1 MNWVITTSSSSS
13 SSSTPGSGLSFGKI
27 LQRFPEK
34 DWNDTPFIEGIE
46 LFCQPQGWNLST
58 ERQHP
63 TFFVS
68 VLTDIDA
75 NRHYCACLSFNEAIA
90 ITPSKQ
96 PDEEDM
102 DIEAEAV
109 NVIRPNNSTA
119 VQSVNSTVHHSIMYA
134 PKCLVLVSSL
144 DYFSTFRNCLGV
156 IYSVYVENMPV
167 SMETLVGNILGCVQV
182 PPAGGPQVRFSIGA
196 GDRQALQ
203 PPLSNSLPCTNI
215 SVATLFQQLGI
226 RNVITIF
233 CAALTEHKILFH
245 SQSYSRLTDGCHA
258 LTSLLY
264 PLRYSHVYIPL
275 LPAALIEVLNT
286 PTPFIMGVHASL
298 KNDVADLMDVVI
310 ADLDGGSIF
319 IPECITLSLL
329 PDPLYTHMHNAL
341 CMDKEIRAIFLRSF
355 AQLLQGYRSCLNIVR
370 IHPKPFITFHK
381 AAFLG
386 KRNMVDDDFMSKVL
400 DCMFFNTFVAERGP
414 PYRENPNPQ
423 PYVQKIPKPTEG
435 AFTRIHQPTFPK
447 INHAKVQDIINEGM
461 TKYNLKARLQAMR
474 PQQTRIVPVG
484 PSIVALGDNKIVVG
498 NSARRLEVLRNCIN
512 CIFDNKISDA
522 RKTFPAVLRALKNK
536 SARLALTQE
545 LSFHVIGNKA
555 MLDNQQ
561 FDLIVRL
568 MNCALQ
574 DDSVMDEHGLA
585 AALLPLATAFCRGT
599 DSEEE
604 DICALSENWMF
615 TKSDRR
621 WSRVNQEEN
630 EILTIVKNKKDHIGG
645 SGCSPPSNVRGKLLS
660 GHEIIIDHASPC
672 VNDNCSS
679 PADTPDGNESEDKRE
694 RISVYDNVPVV
705 FFSKP
710 SSIDKDDSELFEH
723 LKVDD
728 SVIDVDVSSEDVFTE
743 EPSKYESLNV
753 NQENSIIKQHE
764 RRDSGVGLSLS
775 RPISAKRSSFD
786 QISGH
791 VSLDSLSAGQMMVLK
806 KLSLLKL
813 TALMERYSPSN
824 RSGWSWAMP
833 KFIKRIKSPDY
844 KDKKVFG
851 LPLLLVLQRTGQ
863 PLPKKIQSVIHSL
876 RIVAS
881 ESVGLFRKSGVRSR
895 IQCLKNQTETRD
907 DVNYENFQAN
917 DVADLLK
924 QYFREL
930 PEALLTNKLSETFI
944 SIFQYIPTE
953 IRFEATQA
961 AIFLMPDENRE
972 VLQTLLNFLYDV
984 SQKASE
990 NQMTASNL
998 AVCFAPSLFHMNVP
1012 RNSSNSPRRRKIVGI
1027 PDQKELKENKAAHEC
1042 LTHMIADC
1050 QKLFSVSEDVIHQC
1064 RFSYSEHCNLV
1075 TTNHI
1080 NKSNSETMSSWE
1092 KYVENCVS
1100 SLIKDT
1106 RPEKYLGN
1114 SKGWV
1119 PVSYPDNT
1127 TDLSY
1132 KKLGDGH
1139 HLKIWRIT
1147 TEVEAPPVELLN
1159 KILRERTNFSDF
1171 QTGQIVGASP
1181 AGASVTEISPIVGAT
1196 IGTVSK
1202 VMMVYTVEG
1211 KISSANHRSGRNSE
1225 LDERDRSIFKDADI
1239 VPQTWDEHLDK
1250 WKIVQKVSRNTEIYQ
1265 FGAKSM
1271 NSHPVCD
1278 FCVIRTWKTDMNR
1291 GGCALIEESI
1301 NHPEAQI
1308 SPDGVRGLVVTSRYF
1323 IEPCGSG
1330 KSRISHLSRIDMRGK
1345 SPEWYNRA
1353 YGHVVAIYLTKL
1365 RDSFKQGTD
1374 GPETKV

>member
-1 MNWVITTSSSSS
+1 MVEELRTASSKV
-13 SSSTPGSGLSFGKI
+13 GLEI
-27 LQRFPEK
+27 
-34 DWNDTPFIEGIE
+34 
-46 LFCQPQGWNLST
+46 NLK
-58 ERQHP
+58 
-63 TFFVS
+63 
-68 VLTDIDA
+68 L
-75 NRHYCACLSFNEAIA
+75 EA
-90 ITPSKQ
+90 
-96 PDEEDM
+96 
-102 DIEAEAV
+102 AEACKWLKATGFPQYAQLYEQHQFPV
-109 NVIRPNNSTA
+109 DISA
-119 VQSVNSTVHHSIMYA
+119 VQSDHYFLDEDAFQSLFRRLDTLN
-134 PKCLVLVSSL
+134 KCAKMKINNL
-144 DYFSTFRNCLGV
+144 
-156 IYSVYVENMPV
+156 P
-167 SMETLVGNILGCVQV
+167 
-182 PPAGGPQVRFSIGA
+182 
-196 GDRQALQ
+196 RQA
-203 PPLSNSLPCTNI
+203 
-215 SVATLFQQLGI
+215 A
-226 RNVITIF
+226 
-233 CAALTEHKILFH
+233 
-245 SQSYSRLTDGCHA
+245 
-258 LTSLLY
+258 
-264 PLRYSHVYIPL
+264 
-275 LPAALIEVLNT
+275 
-286 PTPFIMGVHASL
+286 
-298 KNDVADLMDVVI
+298 
-310 ADLDGGSIF
+310 
-319 IPECITLSLL
+319 
-329 PDPLYTHMHNAL
+329 
-341 CMDKEIRAIFLRSF
+341 
-355 AQLLQGYRSCLNIVR
+355 
-370 IHPKPFITFHK
+370 
-381 AAFLG
+381 
-386 KRNMVDDDFMSKVL
+386 
-400 DCMFFNTFVAERGP
+400 
-414 PYRENPNPQ
+414 
-423 PYVQKIPKPTEG
+423 
-435 AFTRIHQPTFPK
+435 
-447 INHAKVQDIINEGM
+447 
-461 TKYNLKARLQAMR
+461 
-474 PQQTRIVPVG
+474 
-484 PSIVALGDNKIVVG
+484 
-498 NSARRLEVLRNCIN
+498 
-512 CIFDNKISDA
+512 
-522 RKTFPAVLRALKNK
+522 
-536 SARLALTQE
+536 
-545 LSFHVIGNKA
+545 
-555 MLDNQQ
+555 
-561 FDLIVRL
+561 
-568 MNCALQ
+568 
-574 DDSVMDEHGLA
+574 
-585 AALLPLATAFCRGT
+585 GT

-630 EILTIVKNKKDHIGG
+630 EILTIVKEQKSTSSSPKSLHVPGSMEAHSSFDSVLTAEDHIGG

-679 PADTPDGNESEDKRE
+679 PADTPGTKRATRSLSAERSSSDEPIGNFHRSGSERFRDSAKALFRRVESFKSRRRKRTNGNESGNGDNFDNFVTFESGKNNKSNSTKHRLKPPTLVLGNVDFDEEITNANLTNTHPSKHKIHSKKSSGRRNFGNSVKKIDAEALSDSECSGATSPSVFPTYLVTDSNSNNASLLEQYWKASKLFPGGPINVTPKDGNESEDKRE

-1308 SPDGVRGLVVTSRYF
+1308 PQMEYED
-1323 IEPCGSG
+1323 
-1330 KSRISHLSRIDMRGK
+1330 
-1345 SPEWYNRA
+1345 
-1353 YGHVVAIYLTKL
+1353 
-1365 RDSFKQGTD
+1365 
-1374 GPETKV
+1374 

>member
-1 MNWVITTSSSSS
+1 M
-13 SSSTPGSGLSFGKI
+13 KI
-27 LQRFPEK
+27 
-34 DWNDTPFIEGIE
+34 N
-46 LFCQPQGWNLST
+46 NL
-58 ERQHP
+58 P
-63 TFFVS
+63 
-68 VLTDIDA
+68 
-75 NRHYCACLSFNEAIA
+75 
-90 ITPSKQ
+90 
-96 PDEEDM
+96 
-102 DIEAEAV
+102 
-109 NVIRPNNSTA
+109 
-119 VQSVNSTVHHSIMYA
+119 
-134 PKCLVLVSSL
+134 
-144 DYFSTFRNCLGV
+144 
-156 IYSVYVENMPV
+156 
-167 SMETLVGNILGCVQV
+167 
-182 PPAGGPQVRFSIGA
+182 
-196 GDRQALQ
+196 RQA
-203 PPLSNSLPCTNI
+203 
-215 SVATLFQQLGI
+215 A
-226 RNVITIF
+226 
-233 CAALTEHKILFH
+233 
-245 SQSYSRLTDGCHA
+245 
-258 LTSLLY
+258 
-264 PLRYSHVYIPL
+264 
-275 LPAALIEVLNT
+275 
-286 PTPFIMGVHASL
+286 
-298 KNDVADLMDVVI
+298 
-310 ADLDGGSIF
+310 
-319 IPECITLSLL
+319 
-329 PDPLYTHMHNAL
+329 
-341 CMDKEIRAIFLRSF
+341 
-355 AQLLQGYRSCLNIVR
+355 
-370 IHPKPFITFHK
+370 
-381 AAFLG
+381 
-386 KRNMVDDDFMSKVL
+386 
-400 DCMFFNTFVAERGP
+400 
-414 PYRENPNPQ
+414 
-423 PYVQKIPKPTEG
+423 
-435 AFTRIHQPTFPK
+435 
-447 INHAKVQDIINEGM
+447 
-461 TKYNLKARLQAMR
+461 
-474 PQQTRIVPVG
+474 
-484 PSIVALGDNKIVVG
+484 
-498 NSARRLEVLRNCIN
+498 
-512 CIFDNKISDA
+512 
-522 RKTFPAVLRALKNK
+522 
-536 SARLALTQE
+536 
-545 LSFHVIGNKA
+545 
-555 MLDNQQ
+555 
-561 FDLIVRL
+561 
-568 MNCALQ
+568 
-574 DDSVMDEHGLA
+574 
-585 AALLPLATAFCRGT
+585 GT

-630 EILTIVKNKKDHIGG
+630 EILTIVKEQKSTSSSPKSLHVPGSMEAHSSFDSVLTAEDHIGG

-679 PADTPDGNESEDKRE
+679 PADTPGTKRATRSLSAERSSSDEPIGNFHRSGSERFRDSAKALFRRVESFKSRRRKRTNGNESGNGDNFDNFVTFESGKNNKSNSTKHRLKPPTLVLGNVDFDEEITNANLTNTHPSKHKIHSKKSSGRRNFGNSVKKIDAEALSDSECSGATSPSVFPTYLVTDSNSNNASLLEQYWKASKLFPGGPINVTPKDGNESEDKRE

-764 RRDSGVGLSLS
+764 RRDSGVGLHSPDLS
-775 RPISAKRSSFD
+775 VQKD
-786 QISGH
+786 QVLIKFLVMFH
-791 VSLDSLSAGQMMVLK
+791 WIPCPAEAAG
-806 KLSLLKL
+806 
-813 TALMERYSPSN
+813 A
-824 RSGWSWAMP
+824 GAMP

-844 KDKKVFG
+844 KGVWSSTAISSST
-851 LPLLLVLQRTGQ
+851 TGQ

-1042 LTHMIADC
+1042 LTRMIADC

-1159 KILRERTNFSDF
+1159 KILRERTNLSDF
-1171 QTGQIVGASP
+1171 ETGQIVGASL

-1225 LDERDRSIFKDADI
+1225 NDERDRSIFNDADI

-1250 WKIVQKVSRNTEIYQ
+1250 WKIIQKVSRNTEIYQ

-1278 FCVIRTWKTDMNR
+1278 FCVISRHIDNMNEKGKITISVSALTWKTDMNR

-1308 SPDGVRGLVVTSRYF
+1308 PQMEYED
-1323 IEPCGSG
+1323 
-1330 KSRISHLSRIDMRGK
+1330 
-1345 SPEWYNRA
+1345 
-1353 YGHVVAIYLTKL
+1353 
-1365 RDSFKQGTD
+1365 
-1374 GPETKV
+1374 